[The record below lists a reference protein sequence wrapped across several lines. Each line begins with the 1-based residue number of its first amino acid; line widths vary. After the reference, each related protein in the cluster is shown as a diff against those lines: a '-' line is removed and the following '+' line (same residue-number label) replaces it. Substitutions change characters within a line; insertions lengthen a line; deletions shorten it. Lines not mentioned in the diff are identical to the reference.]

1 VSDPGTR
8 RGQRQAN
15 GLLFVLVTMLLF
27 AAAPVAAQEAASSD
41 EPRHRVLEQV
51 DELLRLGITASSEL
65 FAEQPALTADP
76 PVEARS
82 ERPTPAKII
91 RRGPRSSGAVALTF
105 DDGYNSRACAS
116 IARTLRERDA
126 IGTFFIN
133 GIHLQRDPDKWR
145 RILRGMPVGNHTRS
159 HPFLTREPH
168 PVVRRQI
175 RDNETIHERVL
186 GRPMLKVLRP
196 PYGAHGERVGRIAT
210 ELGYDH
216 VVFWT
221 VDTRDW
227 KSRTSVRAIVR
238 RATRAGPGSIIL
250 MHCSRNA
257 TAKALPA
264 IIRHYRARGIELAGL
279 DEVLKGAKPARR
291 ESDDEGYGGS

>member
-1 VSDPGTR
+1 
-8 RGQRQAN
+8 
-15 GLLFVLVTMLLF
+15 MLLAALLIAATP
-27 AAAPVAAQEAASSD
+27 AAAQDVTPPDEAATPAQL
-41 EPRHRVLEQV
+41 EVLEQI
-51 DELLRLGITASSEL
+51 DGLLHLGILATTELLGQETGAPVESSVE
-65 FAEQPALTADP
+65 P
-76 PVEARS
+76 PVL
-82 ERPTPAKII
+82 RPAPAKII

-145 RILRGMPVGNHTRS
+145 RILGDMPVGNHTRS

-196 PYGAHGERVGRIAT
+196 PYGAHGPRVGRIAT
-210 ELGYDH
+210 ELGYDQ
-216 VVFWT
+216 VVLWS
-221 VDTRDW
+221 VDTHDW
-227 KSRTSVRAIVR
+227 KRGTSARAIVR
-238 RATRAGPGSIIL
+238 RATRASPGSIIL
-250 MHCSRNA
+250 MHCSRGA
-257 TAKALPA
+257 TARALPA

-279 DEVLKGAKPARR
+279 DVVLKGAKADHRTA
-291 ESDDEGYGGS
+291 DHEGYGGS